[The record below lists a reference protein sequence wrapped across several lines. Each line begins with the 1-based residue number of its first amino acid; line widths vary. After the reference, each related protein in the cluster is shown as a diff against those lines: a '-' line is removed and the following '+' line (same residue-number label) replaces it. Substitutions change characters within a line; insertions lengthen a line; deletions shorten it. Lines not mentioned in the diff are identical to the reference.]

1 MDMSEPYPANITQLI
16 SVFVDRIEQVLLSRG
31 TPRAERTSI
40 CQEVETQIQ
49 MLIERRI
56 ESGAE
61 LNIDLVTGI
70 IESMDPPESYAPAI
84 DPIAEPTLEPTLEPT
99 RHAEPS
105 SPISKQPDGKPW
117 AMPTF
122 VSYVRKF
129 LDRPARMTPVLDWV
143 AVCGLVA
150 TCFGL
155 LLTVTRPGRGDES
168 AIFGL
173 FFIMAGVA
181 ASAISFWR
189 IRHSNGL
196 LTGQRIASIGIL
208 MLPLLLINAFLIT
221 ILFATP
227 FGIILG
233 VLAAISIFVYG
244 NYYILRYAL
253 RWLANYSVKTPEVE
267 LPKPEVSADR
277 GMLPGVAN

>member
-31 TPRAERTSI
+31 TPRVERTSI

-84 DPIAEPTLEPTLEPT
+84 DPIAEPTLEPT

-105 SPISKQPDGKPW
+105 PPISKQPDSKPW
-117 AMPTF
+117 AMPPF

-129 LDRPARMTPVLDWV
+129 LDRPARSTPVLDWV

-168 AIFGL
+168 TIFGL

-233 VLAAISIFVYG
+233 VLAAIGIFVYG

-253 RWLANYSVKTPEVE
+253 RWLANYSVKTPSVE
-267 LPKPEVSADR
+267 LPKPEVSADH

>member
-16 SVFVDRIEQVLLSRG
+16 SDFVDRIELVLLNRG
-31 TPRAERTSI
+31 TPRAERTNI
-40 CQEVETQIQ
+40 CHEVETQIQ
-49 MLIERRI
+49 MLIERRT
-56 ESGAE
+56 ESGVE
-61 LNIDLVTGI
+61 LSIDLVNGI
-70 IESMDPPESYAPAI
+70 IESMDPPESYASAI
-84 DPIAEPTLEPTLEPT
+84 DPIAEPTIEPA
-99 RHAEPS
+99 RHTEPS
-105 SPISKQPDGKPW
+105 PPISKQSDSKPW
-117 AMPTF
+117 AMPPF

-129 LDRPARMTPVLDWV
+129 LDRPARSTPVLDWV

-173 FFIMAGVA
+173 FFIMAGVT

-196 LTGQRIASIGIL
+196 LTGQHIASIGIL
-208 MLPLLLINAFLIT
+208 MLPLLLTNALLIT

-233 VLAAISIFVYG
+233 VLAAIGIFVYG

-253 RWLANYSVKTPEVE
+253 RWLATYSVKTPNAE
-267 LPKPEVSADR
+267 LPKPEASADH
-277 GMLPGVAN
+277 GILPSAAN

>member
-1 MDMSEPYPANITQLI
+1 MDMSEPYPANITQLV
-16 SVFVDRIEQVLLSRG
+16 SDFVDRIELVLLNRG

-40 CQEVETQIQ
+40 CQEVESQIQ
-49 MLIERRI
+49 TLIERRI

-61 LNIDLVTGI
+61 LNIDLVNGI
-70 IESMDPPESYAPAI
+70 IESMDPPESYASAI
-84 DPIAEPTLEPTLEPT
+84 DPIAEPSIEPALHAKASPTLD
-99 RHAEPS
+99 
-105 SPISKQPDGKPW
+105 KQSDSKPW
-117 AMPTF
+117 AMPPF
-122 VSYVRKF
+122 VSNVRKF
-129 LDRPARMTPVLDWV
+129 LDRPARSTPVLDWL

-173 FFIMAGVA
+173 FFMMAGVT
-181 ASAISFWR
+181 ASGISFWR
-189 IRHSNGL
+189 IRNSNGL

-208 MLPLLLINAFLIT
+208 MLPFLLINALLIT

-233 VLAAISIFVYG
+233 VLAAIGIFVYS

-253 RWLANYSVKTPEVE
+253 SWLATYSVKTPNAD
-267 LPKPEVSADR
+267 LPKPEASADH
-277 GMLPGVAN
+277 GMLPSAAN